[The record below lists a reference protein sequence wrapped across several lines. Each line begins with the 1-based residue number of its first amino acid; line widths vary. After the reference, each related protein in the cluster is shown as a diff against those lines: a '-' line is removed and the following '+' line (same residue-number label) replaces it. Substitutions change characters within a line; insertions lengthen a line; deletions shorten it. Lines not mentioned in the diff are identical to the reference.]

1 MKTFLA
7 WLCCAIL
14 QLHAADFNVRAF
26 GAKGDRQ
33 ILDRAALQAAL
44 DACAKAG
51 GGTVRFPAGDY
62 LAGLLRISSG
72 TTLQLEAG
80 ATLWASTN
88 KADYAPGPLSPAAH
102 SRQTSSH
109 LLVADEAER
118 IAIVGA
124 GTINGQGSA
133 DYNGSASN
141 KPPFRVGILLFTAC
155 REVSVRGVTIRDSD
169 AWALH
174 FKRCDTVTVD
184 HVTIRNNLRRLN
196 SDGIDPNAC
205 RHVRI
210 THCDIRTGDDC
221 VVLKATEPAPCED
234 IVISDCI
241 LETPCSALKLG
252 TESRGDFRN
261 IRFERCK
268 VRSAPIALGLYLK
281 DGGTMEDITFRD
293 VELDTGAATKHA
305 VAPIFIDIERRHP
318 HSKIGRIRNITFAN
332 IAMQSSAGVLIQG
345 MPQQPIENLTLTNVS
360 LRVTRADDYA
370 KRKKPVGGT
379 RTTRE
384 ERDTL
389 YARLPA
395 YFALAHIRG
404 LRLEDVRVEI
414 APEAF
419 AQFPRAAVCGR
430 ELEGVVLRRVTRNP
444 GDAPDRLPALD
455 LQHCRDVQIV
465 E

>member
-1 MKTFLA
+1 MKIFVAL
-7 WLCCAIL
+7 LCCAA
-14 QLHAADFNVRAF
+14 LHLPAAEFNVRDY

-33 ILDRAALQAAL
+33 TLDRAALQAAL
-44 DACAKAG
+44 DACGKAG
-51 GGTVRFPAGDY
+51 GGIVRFPAGDY
-62 LAGLLRISSG
+62 LSGLLRISSG
-72 TTLQLEAG
+72 TTLQLDAG

-88 KADYAPGPLSPAAH
+88 QADYTLGALFPATNPH
-102 SRQTSSH
+102 QTGTH
-109 LLVADEAER
+109 LLVADDAEHLTL
-118 IAIVGA
+118 AGA
-124 GTINGQGSA
+124 GTINGQGTA
-133 DYNGSASN
+133 DYSGSASN

-155 REVSVRGVTIRDSD
+155 RDVSVRDVTIRNSD
-169 AWALH
+169 AWTLH
-174 FKRCDTVTVD
+174 FKRCETVTVD
-184 HVTIRNNLRRLN
+184 HVTIRNNLRRIN
-196 SDGIDPNAC
+196 SDGLDPNSC

-210 THCDIRTGDDC
+210 THCDISVGDDC
-221 VVLKATEPAPCED
+221 VVLKATEAAPCED
-234 IVISDCI
+234 IVISDCT

-281 DGGTMEDITFRD
+281 DGGTMEDIAFRD

-305 VAPIFIDIERRHP
+305 VAPIFIDIERRDP
-318 HSKIGRIRNITFAN
+318 DSKIGRIRNITFAN
-332 IAMQSSAGVLIQG
+332 ITMQSSAGVLIQG
-345 MPQQPIENLTLTNVS
+345 MPQQPIENLTLTNVT

-370 KRKKPVGGT
+370 KRKKPVGGH
-379 RTTRE
+379 RTTHD

-404 LRLEDVRVEI
+404 LRMDDVRVEI

-430 ELEGVVLRRVTRNP
+430 ELEGVVLRRVTRSP
-444 GDAPDRLPALD
+444 GDEPGRIPALD
-455 LQHCRDVQIV
+455 LQNCRDVKTV
-465 E
+465 